1 MSFKF
6 IDNSQSRKIGDMP
19 SSYSPRST
27 CPDTCGLKNNGC
39 YGDKF
44 PIRLH
49 WDRYSSDNKNNWE
62 DFVSQVRDF
71 RQANPNKLWRY
82 NVVGDLVGN
91 KNSIDFYKLKK
102 LVKANNKGK
111 VLAYTHKHNLSGT
124 KMSEDNIAHIR
135 YANKRGFTI
144 NLSADNVSDAKILSD
159 KTNLPVAT
167 VLSVTKKMYEKLSDK
182 EKKDFGDNL
191 SADKIVIC
199 PEQTQD
205 KLSASKTITCDTC
218 QLCANPKRKVIV
230 GFLRH

>member
-91 KNSIDFYKLKK
+91 KNKIDFYKLKK

-124 KMSEDNIAHIR
+124 KMSEDNIAHVR

-167 VLSVTKKMYEKLSDK
+167 VLNMTKQKYDVLKPQVRKDYTEYLSD
-182 EKKDFGDNL
+182 N
-191 SADKIVIC
+191 KIVIC

-230 GFLRH
+230 GFLKH